1 MKFFILLFFIY
12 ICSVLANMI
21 KNGIYNFINDNFH
34 LFNNGTNLSLS
45 YDFKY
50 PFTFIRIKKADKIK
64 NITFYNIEN
73 LHKKFKLGFFG
84 DNKLK
89 FYQNESNS
97 NLWNFIQINGNTY
110 IIKNINNCFIKVF
123 NLKLYCDKISFSE
136 ASQFKLI
143 RIFSERKENIN
154 VNYINLLN
162 REPIDVLIKYIDLRD
177 PNLKRGNIR
186 QIEKD
191 FDNQELRY
199 CVRSVLNNIPWV
211 RKIFILMPNKKV
223 SYFKKYNLIK
233 DKITYLYDKDLLG
246 YDSSNSNSFQ
256 FIYWKLKIF
265 GISDNLI
272 TMDDDYFIGKKL
284 EKNDFFY
291 VKNGKVV
298 PLITNANFIKVD
310 RASVKK
316 NLKYYE
322 KMAKLEKDK
331 QNNYNFK
338 FSIYLTLELILNIF
352 HYSNNDITYVPYF
365 RHNALPINLI
375 ELKEAHDL
383 IYKSKFR
390 YNTLDCGY
398 RISGYIQFQ
407 FFLLSYTF
415 LKYYKKVNH
424 IPSKYITLKNTVS
437 EIYKYPLF
445 CINKGAENYT
455 KLNLYEEK
463 IFLEYFFP
471 NPSPYEI
478 ADYKLGNLSL
488 ISIYLMKKLLMD
500 NQNKIIDLITQNKII
515 YLFLIILIIV
525 ILLIIKISNNYY
537 YNYN

>member
-12 ICSVLANMI
+12 ICSVLGNI
-21 KNGIYNFINDNFH
+21 LKNGIYNFINGNFN

-45 YDFKY
+45 NNFKY
-50 PFTFIRIKKADKIK
+50 PFTFIRIKKATKIK
-64 NITFYNIEN
+64 NITFYYIEN
-73 LHKKFKLGFFG
+73 LHKKFKLGCFG
-84 DNKLK
+84 DNKLN
-89 FYQNESNS
+89 FYQNNSNS
-97 NLWNFIQINGNTY
+97 FLWNFIQINGNNY
-110 IIKNINNCFIKVF
+110 VIKNINNCFIQVSK
-123 NLKLYCDKISFSE
+123 LKIYCKKISFNK

-143 RIFSERKENIN
+143 RIYSERKENIS

-162 REPIDVLIKYIDLRD
+162 KEPIDVLIKYIDLRD
-177 PNLKRGNIR
+177 PNLKRGNIH

-199 CVRSVLNNIPWV
+199 CVRSVLKNIPWV

-223 SYFKKYNLIK
+223 NFFKNYNLIK
-233 DKITYLYDKDLLG
+233 DKIIYIYDKDLLG

-265 GISDNLI
+265 GISDNII

-284 EKNDFFY
+284 EKKDFFY
-291 VKNGKVV
+291 VKNGKVI
-298 PLITNANFIKVD
+298 PLITNANFLKID
-310 RASVKK
+310 HDSVKK
-316 NLKYYE
+316 NIKFYE
-322 KMAKLEKDK
+322 NLVKIQKEE

-338 FSIYLTLELILNIF
+338 FSMYLTLELILNIF
-352 HYSNNDITYVPYF
+352 HTSNNDITYVPYF

-390 YNTLDCGY
+390 YNTLDCDY

-424 IPSKYITLKNTVS
+424 IPSKYINLKNTIS
-437 EIYKYPLF
+437 EINKYPLF

-463 IFLEYFFP
+463 IFLEYLFP
-471 NPSPYEI
+471 NPSPFEI
-478 ADYKLGNLSL
+478 VDYKLVNLSFNT
-488 ISIYLMKKLLMD
+488 IYLMNELLMN
-500 NQNKIIDLITQNKII
+500 NQNKIIDMITQNNAF
-515 YLFLIILIIV
+515 YLFFIIVIIV
-525 ILLIIKISNNYY
+525 ILLAIKVSNKHYYY
-537 YNYN
+537 YN